1 MDSIATAAADWAEQ
15 APDTTCLIDG
25 DGSISRSD
33 LWIWASEAASIL
45 LRMVKPADAPGV
57 PLCALML
64 PRSAAVPLCI
74 VASRAAGMAFLPL
87 DVRLPRARLAAIL
100 AQARPSAVVS
110 WTGMQEQVQDVL
122 DLAGLQPSGAAA
134 ATAPPHPTWE
144 QLAVTGVSGG
154 RRLPPGTGH
163 LIFTS
168 GSSGKPKGVLLRDKP
183 LLQTVA
189 AQRALLGTD
198 GSGPDA
204 GSPSLWTLNPAFDAS
219 LSDIFCA
226 LLGSAPLAV
235 FRPEQT
241 QWRAMAAAMERHGA
255 VRADLAPSLLRLLQP
270 GHLPRLRAAIFGGER
285 CESATAVRWGGAAR
299 AFQAYGPTEAAV
311 CATMARADASWTGG
325 LLGRPLPHQVLLLS
339 TVDGL
344 YRIVPALPGASPDSS
359 DFNMV
364 RAQPWGRGSHNAKP
378 DSPIQGE
385 IWLAGDAVAVGY
397 LDAPEQQLRRF
408 GHREGVGV
416 HYTGDIAR
424 LSGGRL
430 CWLGRNDRQLKLNGR
445 LVCPEEVE
453 AAAESFWPGP
463 VAALPMADG
472 LVLALGP
479 ADPSHPVASLPEPAS
494 VRLTGSFQDVT
505 ARVAEREA
513 LRLANERIEIA
524 TDSGGIGIWDWDLIK
539 GELLC
544 DAWMHRLHGK
554 NSNDKD
560 LSNLWR
566 DHLHP
571 EDKAHVERALLDAV
585 EGRQPYDLEFRIVWQ
600 DGTVRT
606 LRGSAKVT
614 RNETGKA
621 IRMVGANWDV
631 TDSRKLTAQLA
642 EQHEML
648 DVTLRSICDG
658 VITTD
663 ADNGIVWMNPA
674 AERWTGWRVVD
685 AIGQPLDR
693 VLEAMRI
700 EDEAQ
705 SSHASAEQ
713 KQADRLDESA
723 KGRHGLLQSR
733 DGNQCSL
740 ETTVA
745 PIRGIHGE
753 TIGSVVVFRD
763 VSEQRR
769 LAAQTQRVV
778 KLKDEFLSHVS
789 HELRSPLS
797 SIYSFSS
804 IIADN
809 LAGDTTPQQ
818 QEYLG
823 IVLKNVVQLQ
833 SMIED
838 LLTVT
843 QSREGK
849 LSVQPQPVILAD
861 TITDALNVVQSA
873 AARKK
878 ISLSTIDISR
888 LPIAYADPTRLQQ
901 VMIILLDNAIKFT
914 PAGGQVSVHAE
925 VQEPGFLLVQVED
938 SGCGIPAD
946 KRTKV
951 FENLYQVMDPGQAD
965 TSQAGRT
972 GLGLGLHI
980 ARNLVTRQGGYIWV
994 TEADPQGSVFNFT
1007 LPIFVERRGASRIED
1022 AELKL
1027 SAGTGDNSSE
1037 VLQSV

>member
-1 MDSIATAAADWAEQ
+1 MTSMAACRHRSSSSMKRRILSTISLVGTLAGAWVLSIRPHALDLLLKSEYSPRRSMYLAHPWLLWTNVISDVVVALSYALFLAGIYLLVRRLKKIPQLQPHLWVFTAFGVFIVASGATCILRIVNVWWPLYQFTVALKVICA
-15 APDTTCLIDG
+15 
-25 DGSISRSD
+25 
-33 LWIWASEAASIL
+33 AASIPAAFLFIWQSPVIGASFGRFFEL
-45 LRMVKPADAPGV
+45 LATEVRQRNALRKSESFLERIGKVAGV
-57 PLCALML
+57 GGWE
-64 PRSAAVPLCI
+64 VDI
-74 VASRAAGMAFLPL
+74 ASRAVTWSEETYRILGAPTNYVPTL
-87 DVRLPRARLAAIL
+87 DEAISLYDAEARPMISAAIER
-100 AQARPSAVVS
+100 AS
-110 WTGMQEQVQDVL
+110 
-122 DLAGLQPSGAAA
+122 AGLGD
-134 ATAPPHPTWE
+134 WDLE
-144 QLAVTGVSGG
+144 LAVT
-154 RRLPPGTGH
+154 RLDGQRIWTRSVGTAE
-163 LIFTS
+163 LRD
-168 GSSGKPKGVLLRDKP
+168 GKP
-183 LLQTVA
+183 
-189 AQRALLGTD
+189 
-198 GSGPDA
+198 
-204 GSPSLWTLNPAFDAS
+204 
-219 LSDIFCA
+219 
-226 LLGSAPLAV
+226 
-235 FRPEQT
+235 
-241 QWRAMAAAMERHGA
+241 
-255 VRADLAPSLLRLLQP
+255 
-270 GHLPRLRAAIFGGER
+270 
-285 CESATAVRWGGAAR
+285 
-299 AFQAYGPTEAAV
+299 
-311 CATMARADASWTGG
+311 
-325 LLGRPLPHQVLLLS
+325 
-339 TVDGL
+339 
-344 YRIVPALPGASPDSS
+344 
-359 DFNMV
+359 
-364 RAQPWGRGSHNAKP
+364 
-378 DSPIQGE
+378 
-385 IWLAGDAVAVGY
+385 
-397 LDAPEQQLRRF
+397 
-408 GHREGVGV
+408 
-416 HYTGDIAR
+416 
-424 LSGGRL
+424 
-430 CWLGRNDRQLKLNGR
+430 
-445 LVCPEEVE
+445 
-453 AAAESFWPGP
+453 
-463 VAALPMADG
+463 
-472 LVLALGP
+472 
-479 ADPSHPVASLPEPAS
+479 